1 MAAALPPLAKAGY
14 TRKEAYD
21 RLAQVALLARLSTK
35 TPEAVAGMIADIRDG
50 KAGPRKLQS
59 FFGAAISSVPRA
71 ATDEEEAALPPDVVN
86 GQAQEYMRAY
96 MKQDCSHIIGAYGK
110 ERSKYYENKMTQ
122 DVGQLLDAGNEEL
135 TNRQAAVERQ
145 RYMEDKGRD

>member
-71 ATDEEEAALPPDVVN
+71 ATDEEEAAL
-86 GQAQEYMRAY
+86 GERA
-96 MKQDCSHIIGAYGK
+96 DEIHGVLGSWGSLGCGIHGGSVIH
-110 ERSKYYENKMTQ
+110 
-122 DVGQLLDAGNEEL
+122 
-135 TNRQAAVERQ
+135 
-145 RYMEDKGRD
+145 